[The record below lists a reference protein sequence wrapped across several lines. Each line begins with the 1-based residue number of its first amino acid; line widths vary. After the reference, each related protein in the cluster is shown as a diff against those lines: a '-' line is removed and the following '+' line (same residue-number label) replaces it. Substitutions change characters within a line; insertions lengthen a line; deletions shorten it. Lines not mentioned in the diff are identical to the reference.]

1 MRLLIMGPPGAG
13 KGTQATRLSAHYAIP
28 TVSSGDL
35 FRAHIKAQDPL
46 GQKVSALIARG
57 EFVPDCITTS
67 MVFRRLLKP
76 DIKGAG
82 WLLDGYP
89 RTLGQVE
96 ALDIAQAELGTR
108 LDGVISLVA
117 DPNEVVGR
125 MLKRAELE
133 GRVDD
138 NEATIRRRIEVYAA
152 ETEPVLDVYRRRG
165 LVVEVDALGPADEV
179 FDRITGGLGAMLAAR

>member
-13 KGTQATRLSAHYAIP
+13 KGTQAARLSAHYGIP

-35 FRAHIKAQDPL
+35 FRAHIKAQDAL

-76 DIKGAG
+76 DIKGVG

-133 GRVDD
+133 GRADD
-138 NEATIRRRIEVYAA
+138 NEATIRRRIEVYDA
-152 ETEPVLDVYRRRG
+152 ETKPVLDVYRERD
-165 LVVEVDALGPADEV
+165 LVVEIDALGTVDEV
-179 FDRITGGLGAMLAAR
+179 FDRITGSLDAKLAAR

>member
-13 KGTQATRLSAHYAIP
+13 KGTQASALSTHYGVP

-35 FRAHIKAQDPL
+35 FRAHIKTQDPL
-46 GQKVSALIARG
+46 GQKVSNLIARG

-76 DIKGAG
+76 DTKAG

-96 ALDIAQAELGTR
+96 ALDIAQAELGTH
-108 LDGVISLVA
+108 LDGAISLVA
-117 DPNEVVGR
+117 DPEELVGR
-125 MLKRAELE
+125 MLRRAELE
-133 GRVDD
+133 GRADD
-138 NEATIRRRIEVYAA
+138 NADTIRRRIEVY
-152 ETEPVLDVYRRRG
+152 EEQTQPVLDVYRARG
-165 LVVEVDALGPADEV
+165 LVVEVDALGRVDEV
-179 FDRITGGLGAMLAAR
+179 FDRITGALDLKLATR

>member
-13 KGTQATRLSAHYAIP
+13 KGTQASSLSGHYGIP

-35 FRAHIKAQDPL
+35 FRTHIKAQDPL
-46 GQKVSALIARG
+46 GQKVSALISRG

-67 MVFRRLLKP
+67 MVFRRLLQADTK
-76 DIKGAG
+76 AG

-96 ALDIAQAELGTR
+96 ALDIAQKELGTH

-117 DPNEVVGR
+117 DPEELVGR
-125 MLKRAELE
+125 MLRRAEIE
-133 GRVDD
+133 GRADD
-138 NEATIRRRIEVYAA
+138 NADTIRRRIEVYEA
-152 ETEPVLDVYRRRG
+152 ETRPVLDVYRERG
-165 LVVEVDALGPADEV
+165 LVVQVDALGLVDEV
-179 FDRITGGLGAMLAAR
+179 FGRITDALGLKLAAR